1 MSVTELI
8 RIENRGRSSE
18 LYVAGLRVG
27 RGLYGLSFNQ
37 PENDMSN
44 PKLTV
49 TIDIKETLKA
59 LSEIPTEHFEQA
71 KEIMKD
77 YLSGYKRTVT
87 DDGNS
92 SMEILR

>member
-37 PENDMSN
+37 PEND
-44 PKLTV
+44 
-49 TIDIKETLKA
+49 I
-59 LSEIPTEHFEQA
+59 
-71 KEIMKD
+71 
-77 YLSGYKRTVT
+77 
-87 DDGNS
+87 
-92 SMEILR
+92 ILN